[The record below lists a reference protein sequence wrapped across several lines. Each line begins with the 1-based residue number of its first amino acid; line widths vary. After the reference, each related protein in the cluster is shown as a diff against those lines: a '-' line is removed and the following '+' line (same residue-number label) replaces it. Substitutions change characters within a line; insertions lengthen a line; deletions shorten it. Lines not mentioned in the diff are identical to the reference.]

1 MALIYYIKFLNTN
14 VFCHYSELA
23 IFHITFIDRLIIGN
37 VRKNFIV
44 KKKVY
49 YTNLNISNVI
59 NMFLKTSY
67 IVQSLNN
74 YTATGT
80 FKEELNYINMEDET
94 Y

>member
-1 MALIYYIKFLNTN
+1 
-14 VFCHYSELA
+14 
-23 IFHITFIDRLIIGN
+23 
-37 VRKNFIV
+37 
-44 KKKVY
+44 
-49 YTNLNISNVI
+49 
-59 NMFLKTSY
+59 MFLKTSY